1 MCFNTSSSSLSKL
14 SLKLCLLPVL
24 NSLLTEIIGVLA
36 FGGVTTVLLLDEDD
50 DDDNDGGIDDDDD
63 DVVISKALLLRSA
76 MGGFLSPSCAIEP
89 LLVRHFAVGLVVV
102 ALLKSMADTSSFSD
116 DCSLLTDTELL
127 LLLLLFNNGFFK
139 VSRFKFFVGGGN
151 IAGFGCIGFKAELP
165 VICGL

>member
-1 MCFNTSSSSLSKL
+1 M
-14 SLKLCLLPVL
+14 L

-36 FGGVTTVLLLDEDD
+36 FGGVTTALLLDD
-50 DDDNDGGIDDDDD
+50 DDDNDGGIDDD
-63 DVVISKALLLRSA
+63 VVISEALLLRSA

-89 LLVRHFAVGLVVV
+89 LLVEHFAVGLVVLV

-116 DCSLLTDTELL
+116 DCSLLTDTEL

>member
-63 DVVISKALLLRSA
+63 VVISKALLLRSA
-76 MGGFLSPSCAIEP
+76 MGGFLSPSCAMEP

-102 ALLKSMADTSSFSD
+102 ALLKSIADTSSFSD
-116 DCSLLTDTELL
+116 DCSLLTDTEL

>member
-1 MCFNTSSSSLSKL
+1 M
-14 SLKLCLLPVL
+14 L

-36 FGGVTTVLLLDEDD
+36 FGGVTTALLLDDDD
-50 DDDNDGGIDDDDD
+50 DDDNDGGIDDD
-63 DVVISKALLLRSA
+63 VVISEALLLRSA
-76 MGGFLSPSCAIEP
+76 MEGFLSTSCAIEP
-89 LLVRHFAVGLVVV
+89 LLVEHFAVGLMVLV
-102 ALLKSMADTSSFSD
+102 ARLKSMADTSSFSD

>member
-50 DDDNDGGIDDDDD
+50 DDDVD

-76 MGGFLSPSCAIEP
+76 LGGFLSPSCAMEP